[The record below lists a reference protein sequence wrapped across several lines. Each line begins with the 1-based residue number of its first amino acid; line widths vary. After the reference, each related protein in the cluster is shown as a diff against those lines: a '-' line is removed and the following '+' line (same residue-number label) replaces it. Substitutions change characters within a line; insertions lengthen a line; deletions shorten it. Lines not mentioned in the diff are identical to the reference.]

1 MREEMVKNSKR
12 QISLM
17 AAVVVA
23 AILLMTT
30 VGVAMTGTSLAS
42 DSEPASGSVDKEFT
56 IWARQFDFI
65 PAVITVQQGDYV
77 RLNLKNADVAHGLY
91 IDGYD
96 INIKANGGET
106 KSVEFVADKA
116 GTFKIRCSVTCGPFH
131 PFVAGKFVVQQSP
144 NIIPWLIIA
153 GVVAVVA
160 VSLGILAS
168 QLWWRN
174 RRDKSK

>member
-1 MREEMVKNSKR
+1 MVKSSKR

-17 AAVVVA
+17 VAVVVT
-23 AILLMTT
+23 AILLMITA
-30 VGVAMTGTSLAS
+30 GVAMTGTSLAD
-42 DSEPASGSVDKEFT
+42 DSEPASGQVNKEFT
-56 IWARQFDFI
+56 IWARQFDFT

-77 RLNLKNADVAHGLY
+77 RINLKTADVAHGFY

-96 INIKANGGET
+96 VNIKVSGDKTE
-106 KSVEFVADKA
+106 SVEFVADKA

-131 PFVAGKFVVQQSP
+131 PFIAGKFVVQQSP

-153 GVVAVVA
+153 GVAA
-160 VSLGILAS
+160 VSAFSVAILAS

-174 RRDKSK
+174 RRNKGK